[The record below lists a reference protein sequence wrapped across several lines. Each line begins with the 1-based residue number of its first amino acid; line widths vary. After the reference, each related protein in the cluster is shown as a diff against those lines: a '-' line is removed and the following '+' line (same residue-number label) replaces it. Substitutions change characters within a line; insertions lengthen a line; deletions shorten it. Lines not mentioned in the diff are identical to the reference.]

1 MHALS
6 ITGPSRLVVVLL
18 AALAVA
24 ACTAAPGASS
34 LASPVGSASPASAS
48 PAASAPASSTP
59 VGGASAGPV
68 SSAADA
74 FRIVQA
80 RSPWFDG
87 IKPKDATA
95 AGQSA
100 WWTAV
105 PAAGGAWTVTV
116 DVGWGDCP
124 AGCIDHHA
132 WTWTVAVDGTVTLAS
147 ETGAALPAAQR
158 TSLGASATTSGIGGQ
173 VTAGPV
179 CPVVRPGQSGC
190 DEKPVAG
197 AVLVVQ
203 DAGGKEVARFTTDA
217 SGLFRIALPA
227 GSYTVVA
234 QPVEGVMRTPAPQP
248 AKVVAG
254 RLEIIAVGY
263 DTGIR

>member
-6 ITGPSRLVVVLL
+6 ITRPRPLAVVLL

-24 ACTAAPGASS
+24 ACTASPGASS
-34 LASPVGSASPASAS
+34 LVSPLGSASSAT
-48 PAASAPASSTP
+48 SAPASSTP
-59 VGGASAGPV
+59 AAGGSAGPV

-74 FRIVQA
+74 FRAVQA

-87 IKPKDATA
+87 VKPKDASV
-95 AGQSA
+95 AGQAA
-100 WWTAV
+100 WWTAA
-105 PAAGGAWTVTV
+105 PGASGAWTVTV
-116 DVGWGDCP
+116 NVGWGDCP
-124 AGCIDHHA
+124 AGCIDHHTWA
-132 WTWTVAVDGTVTLAS
+132 WTVSGDGTVSLAS
-147 ETGAALPAAQR
+147 ETGAALPADQR
-158 TSLGASATTSGIGGQ
+158 TSLGASATTTGIGGQ

-190 DEKPVAG
+190 DAKPVAG

-203 DAGGKEVARFTTDA
+203 DAGGKDVARFTTDA

-227 GSYTVVA
+227 GSYTLVA
-234 QPVEGVMRTPAPQP
+234 QPVEGLMGTPGPQP
-248 AKVVAG
+248 VKVVMG
-254 RLEIIAVGY
+254 QLEIIAVGY